1 MSRTEYKGLR
11 IDWYPDECA
20 APLPKVPARS
30 WKDHI
35 PVSRPKTTTVAPV
48 TNRFALLNTDG
59 TESDSDDEEET
70 KSFPGYGVR
79 IDSWADAGI
88 VA

>member
-11 IDWYPDECA
+11 IDWYPVECA

-30 WKDHI
+30 RKDHV
-35 PVSRPKTTTVAPV
+35 PVSKPKTTTVTPV

-59 TESDSDDEEET
+59 AESDSDNEEET
-70 KSFPGYGVR
+70 KSFSGYGVR

-88 VA
+88 IA